1 MNMLKRIQGF
11 ITAFMVCFLLS
22 GGILL
27 PVQADTVDDVP
38 SSWSANYIENLKTIP
53 ALGID
58 KLNSN
63 YQQNITRGEFTYL
76 SVKLYEYYTDQKVLD
91 GIKCF
96 KDTADEWVLK
106 AKRARLVSGYSDQT
120 FHPNDNITREQIVA
134 MFVNVFTAA
143 DTLYKEPSAET
154 FSDDNKI
161 SRWAKKSVYISKT
174 NGIVNGVG
182 GNIFNPSG
190 LVTREQ
196 AFVMLSN
203 AVSSIT
209 PNLLRLPKLGIDKIV
224 LRDVESKVVPNP
236 WNSISTNV
244 RLDKT
249 DYPFE
254 PDDSVLGQ
262 WDEVAFVSDP
272 LLFSPESQNEIPY
285 YISSICFSESGSV
298 EYGTNYYYING
309 VKIGSPSSY
318 PAKWTKGLVMENNFD
333 SVWSSRYFIA
343 TVDNKAYL
351 FLEWKSGDYIY
362 REMNPNYYVFTKNE

>member
-1 MNMLKRIQGF
+1 MLKRIQSF
-11 ITAFMVCFLLS
+11 ITTFMVCFMLS
-22 GGILL
+22 VGILL
-27 PVQADTVDDVP
+27 PVQADTIGDLP
-38 SSWSANYIENLKTIP
+38 SSWAANHIENLKTIP
-53 ALGID
+53 ALSID

-63 YQQNITRGEFTYL
+63 YQQNITRGEFAYL
-76 SVKLYEYYTDQKVLD
+76 SVKLYEYYTGQKVLD
-91 GIKCF
+91 GIKYF
-96 KDTADEWVLK
+96 KDTDDEWVLK
-106 AKRARLVSGYSDQT
+106 AIRASLISGYSDKT
-120 FHPNDNITREQIVA
+120 FHPNDSITREQIAV
-134 MFVNVFTAA
+134 MLVNVFTAA
-143 DTLYKEPSAET
+143 DTLFKEPSTET
-154 FSDDNKI
+154 FNDDNKI
-161 SRWAKKSVYISKT
+161 SPWAKKAVYIAKT

-190 LVTREQ
+190 FVSREQ

-203 AVSSIT
+203 AVSFIA
-209 PNLLRLPKLGIDKIV
+209 PNLIRLPKLGIDKIV

-236 WNSISTNV
+236 WNSISNYI

-272 LLFSPESQNEIPY
+272 LLFSPERQNKIPY
-285 YISSICFSESGSV
+285 YISSIYFSESGCA

-309 VKIGSPSSY
+309 VKIDSPSSY

-343 TVDNKAYL
+343 TVDSKAYL
-351 FLEWKSGDYIY
+351 FLEWKSGDYVY
-362 REMNPNYYVFTKNE
+362 REMNPSYYVFTKNE